1 MTDRKNH
8 YVARGYIY
16 NGAFSGNVAFYCAI
30 NGSRFSN
37 SIGVRCCSIDGNT
50 GYSPD
55 CNAHPETYLDAVDVC
70 TSRGYRLCT
79 LNEMM
84 MKRTKGTGCSYDGVY
99 ACVSDE
105 CTEPLT
111 VNAAITVS
119 GGTAVVAED
128 GSGADEANHD
138 GNEAV
143 KYMDAVYGVAI
154 AVVFLSA
161 VVLLAVFMAKR
172 KKSAGKRAE
181 TEMCDAVHVPE
192 LSPTDCVEAD
202 TVDVTTW
209 KESGDGA
216 GVTAAKDEEAVRV

>member
-1 MTDRKNH
+1 M
-8 YVARGYIY
+8 
-16 NGAFSGNVAFYCAI
+16 
-30 NGSRFSN
+30 
-37 SIGVRCCSIDGNT
+37 RCCSIDGNT

-55 CNAHPETYLDAVDVC
+55 CNAHPATYQDAVDVC

-99 ACVSDE
+99 AWVSDE
-105 CTEPLT
+105 CSEA
-111 VNAAITVS
+111 VSASASIAVS
-119 GGTAVVAED
+119 GGAAVVAED

-138 GNEAV
+138 GNEAAN
-143 KYMDAVYGVAI
+143 YMDTVYGVAI
-154 AVVFLSA
+154 AALFLSA

-192 LSPTDCVEAD
+192 LSPADCVE
-202 TVDVTTW
+202 VDAVKVTTV
-209 KESGDGA
+209 KESGDGVVA
-216 GVTAAKDEEAVRV
+216 EEAERE